1 VKVGLFAAGFE
12 SDVAATLAARA
23 RALREQGA
31 RIVVL
36 LFPPSGP
43 TAFTAAQALLPSARE
58 AGRGRVVLGRRDDPA
73 ADPNAKDPGLAAAA
87 RVEGNGQSLL
97 RLDVHLGDG
106 PCRSRPPRRTAI
118 RS

>member
-1 VKVGLFAAGFE
+1 VKVVFAAGFE

-23 RALREQGA
+23 RALREQGPGSWSCCSTHA
-31 RIVVL
+31 
-36 LFPPSGP
+36 GP

-58 AGRGRVVLGRRDDPA
+58 AGVDVVVLGRRDDPA
-73 ADPNAKDPGLAAAA
+73 ADPNAKDPGLPPLLA
-87 RVEGNGQSLL
+87 VEGKGRACCASTCIWAT
-97 RLDVHLGDG
+97 G